1 MSPEALKK
9 CLWTCVAY
17 KRFPFPEQV
26 SMDHK
31 FGRNT
36 TVIPA
41 MPTNPFLVM
50 DDLVE
55 FMMSLTQGPD
65 GEMLFLY
72 DGSLMTIWGAN
83 QVPIKGNL
91 DLMPE
96 PFRSSTAAAND
107 RSDDLYPR
115 GLERENIGSND
126 GLARV
131 MRRFYDE
138 RHMGT
143 AACTKYSAFTADVN
157 IFDRCMKVRFYVIYF
172 NIHSIQICYDASDG
186 GKMLRQN
193 ASIWLAPWHNYKHAV
208 ELVWKQYA
216 NMLFAPL
223 FHNLYPQNKFI
234 IKYPSPQEPTMFMLF
249 VAKAYPMFKPQLVG
263 SIDRLKAGHLVA
275 NHKRLAALRDI
286 QILCE
291 FLIPAVP

>member
-1 MSPEALKK
+1 MNAIKNQQKIILMHVRRMIEQSPHVTWIDNYSDLWRCRIVGMSPEALKK

-31 FGRNT
+31 FARDT
-36 TVIPA
+36 SVIPA

-50 DDLVE
+50 DELVRL
-55 FMMSLTQGPD
+55 MKSLTQGPD

-72 DGSLMTIWGAN
+72 DSSLMTVWGAN

-91 DLMPE
+91 ELMPE

-131 MRRFYDE
+131 IRRFYDE
-138 RHMGT
+138 RKMAT
-143 AACTKYSAFTADVN
+143 VECTKYSAFTADVN
-157 IFDRCMKVRFYVIYF
+157 IFDRCMKVRTYAIYD
-172 NIHSIQICYDASDG
+172 NT
-186 GKMLRQN
+186 
-193 ASIWLAPWHNYKHAV
+193 HA
-208 ELVWKQYA
+208 Y
-216 NMLFAPL
+216 
-223 FHNLYPQNKFI
+223 
-234 IKYPSPQEPTMFMLF
+234 
-249 VAKAYPMFKPQLVG
+249 
-263 SIDRLKAGHLVA
+263 
-275 NHKRLAALRDI
+275 
-286 QILCE
+286 
-291 FLIPAVP
+291 

>member
-1 MSPEALKK
+1 
-9 CLWTCVAY
+9 
-17 KRFPFPEQV
+17 
-26 SMDHK
+26 MDHK
-31 FGRNT
+31 FARDI
-36 TVIPA
+36 VIPA
-41 MPTNPFLVM
+41 MPSNPFLVM
-50 DDLVE
+50 DELVR
-55 FMMSLTQGPD
+55 FMKSLTQGP
-65 GEMLFLY
+65 EMLFLY

-157 IFDRCMKVRFYVIYF
+157 IFDRCMKVRF
-172 NIHSIQICYDASDG
+172 C
-186 GKMLRQN
+186 
-193 ASIWLAPWHNYKHAV
+193 
-208 ELVWKQYA
+208 
-216 NMLFAPL
+216 
-223 FHNLYPQNKFI
+223 
-234 IKYPSPQEPTMFMLF
+234 
-249 VAKAYPMFKPQLVG
+249 
-263 SIDRLKAGHLVA
+263 SIDD
-275 NHKRLAALRDI
+275 NI
-286 QILCE
+286 YMQM
-291 FLIPAVP
+291 

>member
-1 MSPEALKK
+1 MHVRRMIEQSPHVTWIDNYSDLWRCRIVGMSPEALKK

-31 FGRNT
+31 FARDT
-36 TVIPA
+36 SVIPA

-50 DDLVE
+50 DELVR
-55 FMMSLTQGPD
+55 FMKSLTQGPD

-72 DGSLMTIWGAN
+72 DSSLMTVWGAN

-91 DLMPE
+91 ELMPE

-131 MRRFYDE
+131 IRRFYDE
-138 RHMGT
+138 RKMAT
-143 AACTKYSAFTADVN
+143 VECTKYSAFTADVN
-157 IFDRCMKVRFYVIYF
+157 IFDRCMKVRTYAIYD
-172 NIHSIQICYDASDG
+172 NT
-186 GKMLRQN
+186 
-193 ASIWLAPWHNYKHAV
+193 HA
-208 ELVWKQYA
+208 
-216 NMLFAPL
+216 
-223 FHNLYPQNKFI
+223 I
-234 IKYPSPQEPTMFMLF
+234 
-249 VAKAYPMFKPQLVG
+249 
-263 SIDRLKAGHLVA
+263 
-275 NHKRLAALRDI
+275 
-286 QILCE
+286 
-291 FLIPAVP
+291 